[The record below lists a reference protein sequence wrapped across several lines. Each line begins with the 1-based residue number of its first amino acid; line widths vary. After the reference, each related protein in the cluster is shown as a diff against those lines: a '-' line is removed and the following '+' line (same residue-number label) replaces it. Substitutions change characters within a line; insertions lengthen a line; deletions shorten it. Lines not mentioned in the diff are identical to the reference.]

1 MTLFTIRIKEP
12 LLIRLLFFFSK
23 VASFPH
29 FCVVLTSEA
38 PEKPL
43 CPDLPTAAPTSSGTV
58 DATSASSTDAK
69 TAAVK
74 AAEAMEGMPIPAGVV
89 DQARISYKLGRLC
102 LPDVSSELL
111 RDIHVAKKAK
121 KA

>member
-1 MTLFTIRIKEP
+1 MHKDLIDEDECYVVAGLQARSLKSQSSCYDTIHHTTQRTPFDPK
-12 LLIRLLFFFSK
+12 
-23 VASFPH
+23 
-29 FCVVLTSEA
+29 VLTFEA

-89 DQARISYKLGRLC
+89 DQARISYK
-102 LPDVSSELL
+102 
-111 RDIHVAKKAK
+111 
-121 KA
+121 